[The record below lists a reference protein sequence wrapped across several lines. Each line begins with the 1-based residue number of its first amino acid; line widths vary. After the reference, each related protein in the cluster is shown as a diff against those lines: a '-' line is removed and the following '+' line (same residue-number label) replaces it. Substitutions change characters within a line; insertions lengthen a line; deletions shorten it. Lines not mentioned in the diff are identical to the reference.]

1 MSENNKITKDF
12 PANGFN
18 KNPENINRNGRPPK
32 EESISGLV
40 RDLLRNKPQ
49 GQEKTYRE
57 LFAMRVMKLA
67 LEGDMTA
74 IREIWDR
81 MEGSTKNNNLN
92 LAVQVNNIQVTE
104 EDKDSWSYK
113 HLGEDKM
120 IKHLES
126 LGYKVIKE

>member
-1 MSENNKITKDF
+1 MAENNKLTT
-12 PANGFN
+12 GFAL
-18 KNPENINRNGRPPK
+18 NPQNINRNGRPPK
-32 EESISGLV
+32 GESITDLV
-40 RDLLRNKPQ
+40 QELLRSKPK

-92 LAVQVNNIQVTE
+92 LAVQVNNYQATPEQEALLDEWVV
-104 EDKDSWSYK
+104 KRYK
-113 HLGEDKM
+113 E
-120 IKHLES
+120 LEAE
-126 LGYKVIKE
+126 GKV

>member
-18 KNPENINRNGRPPK
+18 KRPENINRNGRPPK

-104 EDKDSWSYK
+104 EDKEKWA
-113 HLGEDKM
+113 
-120 IKHLES
+120 IKYLES
-126 LGYKVIKE
+126 NGYTITK

>member
-104 EDKDSWSYK
+104 EDKENWA
-113 HLGEDKM
+113 
-120 IKHLES
+120 IKYLES
-126 LGYKVIKE
+126 NGYTITK